1 LGSPFE
7 LSETGDEVGKD
18 DITHTHEDL
27 VPSPLGLLLVHL
39 NSLVSQRKM
48 TPPHGFID
56 KPKGK
61 TRNDFAL
68 PKDEK
73 EKSIVA
79 VRRWPSRGQL
89 KKVTTSLMP

>member
-1 LGSPFE
+1 
-7 LSETGDEVGKD
+7 
-18 DITHTHEDL
+18 
-27 VPSPLGLLLVHL
+27 
-39 NSLVSQRKM
+39 M

-73 EKSIVA
+73 EKSIVV
-79 VRRWPSRGQL
+79 VRRWLSRG
-89 KKVTTSLMP
+89 